1 MANSFMPWD
10 RESQDAGRLDFS
22 RIGECGCHRD
32 VGVALVV
39 KDIAEILQI
48 YSGVLHLFLASKGR
62 LVCVSLQAL
71 V

>member
-1 MANSFMPWD
+1 MPWD
-10 RESQDAGRLDFS
+10 RVESQDAGRLDLS
-22 RIGECGCHRD
+22 QTGERGCHRD
-32 VGVALVV
+32 VGITLVV
-39 KDIAEILQI
+39 KDVAEIRQT